1 MSESNWR
8 PTASLENL
16 RRRATLL
23 ADIRRFFSERQVLEM
38 EVPILSRRA
47 TSDPHIDSITAEC
60 SGEPAFLATSP
71 EFGLKRLLAA
81 GIGDCYYL
89 GKAFRNGEAGGRHN
103 PEFTMLE
110 WYRVGWD
117 DHRLM
122 IEVGELL
129 SWLLRI
135 SRVHSCSYRTL
146 FLEHLGLDPH
156 RATLRELSDCVAY
169 NLELSF
175 EPVDKDECLDLLM
188 SHHIEPNMDMGG
200 KPGITLVYDFPASQ
214 AALARVEEDE
224 HGVPVARRFEAY
236 VGGMELANG
245 YWELTDAR
253 EQLRRFEADQ
263 RYRAENGKPVNP
275 FEERLVQALESGM
288 PSGMPECAGVALG
301 VDRLLMLACGASRI
315 DEVVAF
321 PIGRA

>member
-8 PTASLENL
+8 PTAPLQNL

-47 TSDPHIDSITAEC
+47 TSDPHIDSIVADC
-60 SGEPAFLATSP
+60 SGDAAYLATSP

-81 GIGDCYYL
+81 GMGDCYYL

-135 SRVHSCSYRTL
+135 SKVRSYSYRAL
-146 FLEHLGLDPH
+146 FLQHLDVDPH
-156 RATLRELSDCVAY
+156 RASFEELKTTVAKV
-169 NLELSF
+169 LELSF
-175 EPVDKDECLDLLM
+175 EPAGRDECLDLLM
-188 SHHIEPNMDMGG
+188 SHHIEPNMGE
-200 KPGITLVYDFPASQ
+200 GISLVYDFPATQ
-214 AALARVEEDE
+214 AALARVEDDE
-224 HGVPVARRFEAY
+224 LGVPVARRFEAY

-245 YWELTDAR
+245 YWELTDAP
-253 EQLRRFEADQ
+253 EQLRRFEADH
-263 RYRAENGKPVNP
+263 RYREDNHKPVHP
-275 FEERLVQALESGM
+275 FEERLVRALEAGM
-288 PSGMPECAGVALG
+288 PDCAGVALG
-301 VDRLLMLACGASRI
+301 VDRLLMLASGASRI
-315 DEVVAF
+315 DEVIAF
-321 PIGRA
+321 PIERA

>member
-1 MSESNWR
+1 MADSVWR
-8 PTASLENL
+8 PTAPLENL

-60 SGEPAFLATSP
+60 SNETAYLATSP
-71 EFGLKRLLAA
+71 EFGLKRLVAA

-129 SWLLRI
+129 SWLLKVPKVF
-135 SRVHSCSYRTL
+135 SLSYRTL
-146 FLEHLGLDPH
+146 FLEHLGIDPH
-156 RATLRELSDCVAY
+156 RATLTELLACVD
-169 NLELSF
+169 NFLELSF
-175 EPVDKDECLDLLM
+175 APADRDECLDLLM
-188 SHHIEPNMDMGG
+188 SHHIEPNMAA
-200 KPGITLVYDFPASQ
+200 GITLVYDFPASQ
-214 AALARVEEDE
+214 AALARVVEDE

-253 EQLRRFEADQ
+253 EQRRRFEADL
-263 RYRAENGKPVNP
+263 RYRADNGRPVYP
-275 FEERLVQALESGM
+275 FEERLVQALE
-288 PSGMPECAGVALG
+288 SGMPECAGVALG
-301 VDRLLMLACGASRI
+301 VDRLLMLACGARRI
-315 DEVVAF
+315 DEAIAF
-321 PIGRA
+321 PIDRA